1 MPNKYLFF
9 VLFSLCC
16 LALGGIFVKLSQF
29 PPITTGMYRVLFS
42 LPLFFMLTSWQ
53 KNTNEMGIK
62 HKNIAILAGIFLAL
76 DLVFWNI
83 SFHYTSVANAN
94 LLANL
99 VPFTVVPIAY
109 FVYKEKIS
117 RWFFIGGGIILLG
130 TMILMANKINPRPE
144 NFKGDLLAILTS
156 FFYGLFL
163 ATVYRLRTQ
172 FNTIQIMSYASIGCL
187 LILFPLGIILEGIY
201 LPISW
206 QDIYPLLGLA
216 LLSQIL
222 GQGGLSY
229 CLGKI
234 NASYASLL
242 VLMQPIISAFY
253 AYWLFDEHL
262 SSWEMIGMLIT
273 LMGLYLA
280 NRSDK

>member
-53 KNTNEMGIK
+53 KNTNKMGIK
-62 HKNIAILAGIFLAL
+62 HKSIAILAGIFLAL

-201 LPISW
+201 LPTSW
-206 QDIYPLLGLA
+206 LDIYPLLGLA

-242 VLMQPIISAFY
+242 VLIQPIISAFY